1 MARIKQVKVPDDFN
15 KRSSLSLT
23 QLIELN
29 ITDESQLKVAVIPSF
44 PKGIKPKK
52 SGFLSAMSK
61 RKLFR
66 IRRK

>member
-1 MARIKQVKVPDDFN
+1 MARIKYIKVPDVFN

-23 QLIELN
+23 QMLELN
-29 ITDESQLKVAVIPSF
+29 ITDESQLKVAEIPSF
-44 PKGIKPKK
+44 PKGIKPQM
-52 SGFLSAMSK
+52 SRFWSAMSK

>member
-1 MARIKQVKVPDDFN
+1 MARIKFTEPN
-15 KRSSLSLT
+15 EKRSTLTYT
-23 QLIELN
+23 QLAELN

-44 PKGIKPKK
+44 PKGIKPKM
-52 SGFLSAMSK
+52 SGFWSAMSK